1 MPRHLWLHI
10 GLPKTGTTAIQR
22 MLAARRLA
30 LQRMGICV
38 PVSAGG
44 AVPAFLHRVAVN
56 PGNARVAAF
65 AAALR
70 AEIAA
75 LPAGTDRVIL
85 SAEQCSLALR
95 SRDAIAKLH
104 AMLSP
109 LFSTVTVMVYLRR
122 QDAHAVSLYG
132 QGLRRG
138 SVQAPDLAMVAREF
152 PGFYDYDRL
161 LGEWAAVFGAAAI
174 VPRIFEPSA
183 LRNGDVVEDF
193 FTLCRARDA
202 LPAQHAPRAINP
214 SINIQGQR
222 LLRGVRLQMENFDAE
237 KWQRLANIVTAQCPG
252 QGWRPARAAAEA
264 FMAAY
269 AGSNDAVRRTWFP
282 DRPALFELDF
292 SAFPDIA
299 DGLDD
304 APLAQTS
311 NAVILAALEG
321 STAQD

>member
-1 MPRHLWLHI
+1 
-10 GLPKTGTTAIQR
+10 
-22 MLAARRLA
+22 
-30 LQRMGICV
+30 LQRLGICV

-56 PGNARVAAF
+56 PGNPRVAAF

-70 AEIAA
+70 AELAA
-75 LPAGTDRVIL
+75 LPAETDRVIL

-95 SRDAIAKLH
+95 NRDAIAKLH
-104 AMLSP
+104 AVLSP
-109 LFSTVTVMVYLRR
+109 LFSTVAVIMYLRR

-138 SVQAPDLAMVAREF
+138 LMQAPDLAMVAREF
-152 PGFYDYDRL
+152 PGFYAYDRL

-174 VPRIFEPSA
+174 VPRIFEPAA

-193 FTLCRARDA
+193 FTLCGARDA

-222 LLRGVRLQMENFDAE
+222 LLRGLRLQMQNFDAGR
-237 KWQRLANIVTAQCPG
+237 WQRLANIVTLHCPG

-269 AGSNDAVRRTWFP
+269 ADSNDSVRRVWFP
-282 DRPALFELDF
+282 DRPALFELDLSLYPEVADSLDEPP
-292 SAFPDIA
+292 SAE
-299 DGLDD
+299 
-304 APLAQTS
+304 TS
-311 NAVILAALEG
+311 YAVILAALEA
-321 STAQD
+321 SASLD